1 MADNKTTSE
10 FYLDSAF
17 KSALSGH
24 LVMTLLR
31 TVKRGLTKNNINAY
45 NPNATSPVGCGRLAF
60 LLLTLPTLCK
70 CTQLT
75 QILKRLICLIT
86 VGLSSFCALAQTPGV
101 SEQTYSYPIDK
112 TPWEQRTREE
122 KVFNSTYEDNNTF
135 KHKEIYDVDP
145 FQWIYTEAFADKFRM
160 PRAGI
165 DNNLKGA
172 LALAWRMTSMGKN
185 TCGYARN
192 PESCWPSLTCQLDVY
207 FDSNTPLPWNYTDV
221 VRDNMIEGITSDS
234 YLPRLQ
240 PNSKW
245 WRYIRGGQLPSAKGP
260 VLPESLLQMRYL
272 QGGAMNSFLRLWL
285 FDREYEPGIV
295 LLSYKN
301 ACPVYEGDGPG
312 VILYHSQAE
321 ITRTRG
327 VNPPSVH
334 AVEIPEAFIKKIRAT
349 YLVQNKPN
357 QAVTQR
363 LYEDFLRAKGAN
375 TSEVN
380 SSK

>member
-1 MADNKTTSE
+1 MR
-10 FYLDSAF
+10 L
-17 KSALSGH
+17 LSTRS
-24 LVMTLLR
+24 LIQESR
-31 TVKRGLTKNNINAY
+31 I
-45 NPNATSPVGCGRLAF
+45 LAENCNSNWSDPA
-60 LLLTLPTLCK
+60 LPTLGK
-70 CTQLT
+70 SKQLS
-75 QILKRLICLIT
+75 QLLKRLICLLT
-86 VGLSSFCALAQTPGV
+86 VSLSSFCALAQLPGGG
-101 SEQTYSYPIDK
+101 EQTHSYPIDK
-112 TPWEQRTREE
+112 TPWEQRTHVE
-122 KVFNSTYEDNNTF
+122 KVFSSTYEDINTF
-135 KHKEIYDVDP
+135 KHQRIHDLDP

-160 PRAGI
+160 PRQGI
-165 DNNLKGA
+165 DGNLKGA

-207 FDSNTPLPWNYTDV
+207 FDSKTPLPWNYTDV

-245 WRYIRGGQLPSAKGP
+245 WRYKNGVPTSSAKGP

-272 QGGAMNSFLRLWL
+272 QGGAMNVFLYLWL
-285 FDREYEPGIV
+285 FDREYEPGVV

-301 ACPVYEGDGPG
+301 ACPIYEGDGPG
-312 VILYHSQAE
+312 VIRYHAQEE

-334 AVEIPEAFIKKIRAT
+334 SVEIPETFVKKIRAI
-349 YLVQNKPN
+349 YLLQNKPS
-357 QAVTQR
+357 QDVTQR

-375 TSEVN
+375 LPEVN
-380 SSK
+380 PSK